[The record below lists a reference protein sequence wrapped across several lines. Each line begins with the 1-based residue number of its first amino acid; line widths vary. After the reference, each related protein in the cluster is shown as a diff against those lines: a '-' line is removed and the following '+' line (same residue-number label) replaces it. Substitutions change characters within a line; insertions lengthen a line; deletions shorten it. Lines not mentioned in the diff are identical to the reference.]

1 MVGCEVA
8 GNAADRLHKVNGCE
22 KKKVILVHAGS
33 HLLPRSKGH
42 KYIYDYL
49 VSLGVE
55 IHLNQ
60 RIVEFDDML
69 QTYTSS
75 SGEVFSAG
83 KVYTC
88 TGPRANT
95 EALKDAQTDS
105 VIQSAVDEKGFV
117 KVDDHLRLHGAPNIF
132 AVGDIV
138 EGRMF
143 PTTGPHVVTGKVAPE
158 RTADFSI
165 VHAFT
170 AGNNIMR
177 SITGEPLVSIN
188 GRNNVHGQM
197 LLVDMGPEKGVAVCS
212 YELAEK
218 FWAMGFDFGGD
229 PEELKR
235 DGASLSDKLPGV
247 KAFGNS
253 MVAKMMSDPDTH
265 NMFWNMK
272 GGYAEVIDPLAR
284 PDEEAKPD
292 EEPKQDEEAPA
303 AAEE

>member
-1 MVGCEVA
+1 M
-8 GNAADRLHKVNGCE
+8 
-22 KKKVILVHAGS
+22 
-33 HLLPRSKGH
+33 
-42 KYIYDYL
+42 
-49 VSLGVE
+49 
-55 IHLNQ
+55 
-60 RIVEFDDML
+60 
-69 QTYTSS
+69 
-75 SGEVFSAG
+75 
-83 KVYTC
+83 YTC

-292 EEPKQDEEAPA
+292 EEPKPDEEAPA